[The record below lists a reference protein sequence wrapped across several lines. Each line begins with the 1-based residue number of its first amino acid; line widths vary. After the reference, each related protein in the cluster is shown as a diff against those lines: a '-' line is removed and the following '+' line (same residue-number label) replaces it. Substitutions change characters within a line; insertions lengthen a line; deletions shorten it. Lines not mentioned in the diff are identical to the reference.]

1 MIDAWRAFLLQCRQV
16 MSILKIYKWTVA
28 CGFLVALLLL
38 LPSQIFPKTPRGMLE
53 LDKIVHGFLFGV
65 VTAVFCAEHRR
76 WTKVSPPFL
85 LSFAIIGAFSF
96 LTEVSQL
103 ATKTRHFDLKDFGA
117 DLIGIAAGLLLMRL
131 IARLTQK

>member
-1 MIDAWRAFLLQCRQV
+1 

-28 CGFLVALLLL
+28 CSALVVLLLL
-38 LPSQIFPKTPRGMLE
+38 LPAQIFPKTPRGMLE
-53 LDKIVHGFLFGV
+53 LDKIVHGFLFGI

-76 WTKVSPPFL
+76 WARVDPPLL
-85 LSFAIIGAFSF
+85 LSFVIIGTFSF

-131 IARLTQK
+131 IAGMAQK